1 MKMLNR
7 DDFKELAQIRL
18 REAKVLLDNGHFDG
32 AYYLCGYVVEC
43 GLKACIAKQTKRFD
57 FPDKET
63 VAKSYTH
70 ALTTLVGAANLQV
83 MLDNEMSSD
92 SAFANNWSTVKDWKE
107 TSRYETH
114 SPQKAIDLFEA
125 VNNRKHGVLRWLR
138 RHW

>member
-1 MKMLNR
+1 VNR

-18 REAKVLLDNGHFDG
+18 REAKTLIDNGHFDG

-57 FPDKET
+57 FPDKKT
-63 VAKSYTH
+63 ATDSHTH
-70 ALTTLVGAANLQV
+70 DLTKLVGLANLQV

-92 SAFANNWSTVKDWKE
+92 TAFANNWTTVKDWKE
-107 TSRYETH
+107 TSRYEIH
-114 SPQKAIDLFEA
+114 NPQNAIDIFEA
-125 VNNRKHGVLRWLR
+125 IIDKRHGVLRWLK